1 MLFIIVFVINN
12 HINTV
17 QSLAIYVNVC
27 SSLITKSPFQ
37 AFRGCRRWS
46 EVKGK
51 NSKGFFPGFSVS
63 LLFISRHFPLTKT
76 ADMIATNKLNFERP
90 CNERPKDS
98 ALEAHTLNSV
108 SVREK
113 LWLFLLYSFVRQQK
127 PYLIPILNYFIS
139 KHLSRKPLEWP
150 FYKSKESLE
159 MITKKKTSWYVVGR
173 TGVKWKIRLIRGPCS
188 GD

>member
-1 MLFIIVFVINN
+1 MMLQLINYWQQIDLLFTSVPVETNVYVADTSFMLFIIVFVINN

-27 SSLITKSPFQ
+27 CSLITKSPFQ

-108 SVREK
+108 SVWEK
-113 LWLFLLYSFVRQQK
+113 LFLLYSFVRQRK
-127 PYLIPILNYFIS
+127 PYLIPILNYFI
-139 KHLSRKPLEWP
+139 
-150 FYKSKESLE
+150 
-159 MITKKKTSWYVVGR
+159 
-173 TGVKWKIRLIRGPCS
+173 
-188 GD
+188 

>member
-1 MLFIIVFVINN
+1 MYVADTSFMLFIIVFVINN

-17 QSLAIYVNVC
+17 QSLVIYVNVC
-27 SSLITKSPFQ
+27 SSLIIKSPFQ
-37 AFRGCRRWS
+37 AFRGCRRWR

-63 LLFISRHFPLTKT
+63 LLFISRHFPT

-113 LWLFLLYSFVRQQK
+113 LLTLSTLFVRQTTET
-127 PYLIPILNYFIS
+127 LLDSHIELF
-139 KHLSRKPLEWP
+139 HL
-150 FYKSKESLE
+150 
-159 MITKKKTSWYVVGR
+159 KTSF
-173 TGVKWKIRLIRGPCS
+173 
-188 GD
+188 

>member
-1 MLFIIVFVINN
+1 MYVADTSFMLFIIVFVINN

-76 ADMIATNKLNFERP
+76 ADIKATNKLNFERP
-90 CNERPKDS
+90 CNERPKDFRTGGPYSQQCECLRKTLS
-98 ALEAHTLNSV
+98 ALFFRQTTETILDSHI
-108 SVREK
+108 E
-113 LWLFLLYSFVRQQK
+113 LF
-127 PYLIPILNYFIS
+127 
-139 KHLSRKPLEWP
+139 HL
-150 FYKSKESLE
+150 
-159 MITKKKTSWYVVGR
+159 KTSFQE
-173 TGVKWKIRLIRGPCS
+173 TS
-188 GD
+188 

>member
-63 LLFISRHFPLTKT
+63 LLFISRQFPLTKT
-76 ADMIATNKLNFERP
+76 ADIKGTNKLNFERP

-108 SVREK
+108 SV
-113 LWLFLLYSFVRQQK
+113 
-127 PYLIPILNYFIS
+127 
-139 KHLSRKPLEWP
+139 
-150 FYKSKESLE
+150 
-159 MITKKKTSWYVVGR
+159 
-173 TGVKWKIRLIRGPCS
+173 
-188 GD
+188 